1 MTDPKEILR
10 RLREDFAYYAPRC
23 LKIRTKSGAILPFEL
38 NRAQEYIHSRLEA
51 QLAKTGKVRALIL
64 KGRQQGASTY
74 IGGRFYWK
82 TSGEFGKQTFILTH
96 EQNATDNL
104 FSMTKRYHENCPA
117 AVKPSAAADNAKEL
131 FFDKLDSRYKVAT
144 AGAKATGRSAT
155 AQYFHGSEA
164 AFWPNAADHMAG
176 IGQTVPDMPGT
187 EIILESTA
195 YGIGNLFHT
204 MWQSAEAEE
213 GEYIAI
219 FCPWFWEGGYRKEV
233 QEGFTLDDGELA
245 YMEAFGLDLEQMA
258 WRRTKIVDDFGG
270 DIGLFNQEYPATAAM
285 AFQAG
290 SQDSLISSES
300 VQLARNTTIRKED
313 ELGPLIIGVDPA
325 EYGDDKTA
333 ITPRRGR
340 KVYPVTRL
348 AKKGTMEQVGIV
360 AMMIEELDPDAVC
373 IDVTGVGTG
382 VADRLIEMGYKNIYR
397 IHAGAK
403 AIEDQKYVNK
413 RAEMWGLMRE
423 WLNDS
428 PCDLPD
434 DDALQ
439 SDLTGL
445 TYSYDSSR
453 RMVLESKEKA
463 KKRGLRS
470 PDSADSLALTFAVRV
485 APRNVKRMSW
495 RDKLNKRA
503 GQGGSAQAA

>member
-1 MTDPKEILR
+1 MSPQDILR
-10 RLREDFAYYAPRC
+10 RLRTDFEFYAPRC
-23 LKIRTKSGAILPFEL
+23 LKIRTKSGAVLPFEL
-38 NRAQEYIHSRLEA
+38 NRAQKYIHSRLEE
-51 QLAKTGKVRALIL
+51 QLATAGKVRALIL

-74 IGGRFYWK
+74 IGGRFFWK

-96 EQNATDNL
+96 EQSATDNL
-104 FSMTKRYHENCPA
+104 FGMTKRYLENCPA
-117 AVKPSAAADNAKEL
+117 AVKPSTSADNAKEL

-195 YGIGNLFHT
+195 YGIGNMFHT
-204 MWQSAEAEE
+204 MWQSGEAGE

-219 FCPWFWEGGYRKEV
+219 FCPWFWEDGYRKPV
-233 QEGFTLDDGELA
+233 PEGFTLDDSEII
-245 YMEAFGLDLEQMA
+245 YMEAYGLDMEQMA

-290 SQDSLISSES
+290 SQDSLISSEA
-300 VQLARNTTIRKED
+300 VQLARNTKLTD
-313 ELGPLIIGVDPA
+313 EHGAVCIGVDPA
-325 EYGDDKTA
+325 EYGDDRSV
-333 ITPRRGR
+333 IVVRRGR
-340 KVYPVTRL
+340 RVLDIQRYE
-348 AKKGTMEQVGIV
+348 KKSTMEMAGLV
-360 AMMIEELDPDAVC
+360 AIAIEEWEPDAVM

-382 VADRLIEMGYKNIYR
+382 VESRLTEQGYKNIYR
-397 IHAGAK
+397 IHAGGK
-403 AIEDQKYVNK
+403 AIEDKKYANK
-413 RAEMWGLMRE
+413 RAEMWGLMRD
-423 WLNDS
+423 WLNDL
-428 PCDLPD
+428 PCELPD

-453 RMVLESKEKA
+453 RLVLESKEKA
-463 KKRGLRS
+463 KARGLRS
-470 PDSADSLALTFAVRV
+470 PDCADALSLTFSVKV
-485 APRNVKRMSW
+485 APKEAKKVSW
-495 RDKLNKRA
+495 RDRLNKRGA
-503 GQGGSAQAA
+503 VTGSAQAA